1 MEVNII
7 HNKNC
12 MEMITMIDD
21 NSIDCIIT
29 DPPYGIGYQSAWRI
43 DKSLWKPKIANDEA
57 PYVEWIKPAFEK
69 LRGGG

>member
-12 MEMITMIDD
+12 MEMSTMIDD
-21 NSIDCIIT
+21 NVIDCIIT

-43 DKSLWKPKIANDEA
+43 DKSLWKPKIANDES